1 MKKIILMML
10 LLLIGIIGCSKAK
23 ENNATEKKLDNQQ
36 NYESYELNLE
46 KKLENIR
53 KEVQPAL
60 DSGVTA
66 DMNDAISKQ
75 EEFLETEMKK
85 VYELLETKLPDD
97 KKTTLKKEQDEWAKK
112 IKDEIEKS
120 SEESEDGTISGVIG
134 GNIWIEKTEERIL
147 ELAKRY
153 DKLNK

>member
-112 IKDEIEKS
+112 IKNEIEKS